1 VTDTWVPAPPQP
13 APPDPPASLPP
24 ANTWSPVT
32 PCAAADDPRIAD
44 GVIITGRPAV
54 IQAMPWQITVN
65 DGGSPANFTIDH
77 YDATGALIEH
87 PILIDGDSGDVMLT
101 HDPTQPLGVATK
113 DYVDNRGG
121 LQDAPQNGFAYGRN
135 DAAWVVV
142 AGEAPV
148 DAQLYARSLRAWVAI
163 PYPISDAPNDGNLYG
178 RASGAWATAY
188 STTNPANYQTAL
200 QVTAVVAPLMPRSG
214 GNFTGGVG
222 FTAGAVFTNLN
233 LLNIQGG
240 AAGQMVVSSN
250 PTSGILG
257 WATPLSEAP
266 NDGQQ
271 YARQSLGWSV
281 ITGGGGGIADAPND
295 GTAYARKSA
304 AWAHLSHTDITDWTA
319 TLAPYALTTA
329 LPVASTNPPSMD
341 GNSQVGTST
350 AYARADHV
358 HPSDISRF
366 VNANRLI
373 NGDMVIGQR
382 APMSAN
388 PAVPGYTV
396 DRWRYDQT
404 VAARGQWDR
413 PAATAGSAMLA
424 AGLSYCLRWTT
435 AATAYTLVAADYF
448 TFSQHIEGIN
458 CQDFGWGTAGAQPIT
473 LSFWVNSWTSGPHS
487 GAVRDAAGTRSY
499 PFTYG
504 VATAN
509 TWQKI
514 TIVIPG
520 DTGGTWAPTTSAAF
534 LRVSFDLG
542 SGTTFRSA
550 TANTW
555 QAGNFLGVNGNAA
568 PVVVANAT
576 WSVARVKLE
585 LGPYATPWVHQ
596 TYRQALADCQR
607 YYQAGG
613 MQLAGWC
620 GAASMAFANVFSF
633 PTPMRAS
640 PTLTPNWTL
649 QQGGTASLIVTGA
662 TGYQVG
668 ITAAVVGPCNVSGT
682 FTADAEL

>member
-200 QVTAVVAPLMPRSG
+200 QVAAVVAPLMPRSG

-240 AAGQMVVSSN
+240 AAGQMVVSTN

-281 ITGGGGGIADAPND
+281 ITGGGGGGIADAPND

-304 AWAHLSHTDITDWTA
+304 AWAHLTHTDITDWTA
-319 TLAPYALTTA
+319 TLAPYALTA
-329 LPVASTNPPSMD
+329 AVPVASTNPPSMD
-341 GNSQVGTST
+341 GTAAVGTAT
-350 AYARADHV
+350 TYARADHV

-373 NGDMVIGQR
+373 NGDMVVTQR
-382 APMSAN
+382 GASAN
-388 PAVPGYTV
+388 PAVSGYTV
-396 DRWRYDQT
+396 DRWRYVQT
-404 VAARGQWDR
+404 VAARGSWTR
-413 PAATAGSAMLA
+413 TSAVAASSAVA
-424 AGLSYCLRWTT
+424 AGISYSLNWTT
-435 AATAYTLVAADYF
+435 AASAYTLLAGDNFY
-448 TFSQHIEGIN
+448 FSQCVEGVN
-458 CQDFGWGTAGAQPIT
+458 CQDFAWGTASAQPIT
-473 LSFWVNSWTSGPHS
+473 LSFWASHSIAGNHS
-487 GAVRDAAGTRSY
+487 GAIRDAAGTRSY

-520 DTGGTWAPTTSAAF
+520 DTGGTWAPTGAAAF
-534 LRVSFDLG
+534 LYLFFDLG

-555 QAGNFLGVNGNAA
+555 QAGNFVGVAATAA
-568 PVVVANAT
+568 PVVIANAT
-576 WSVARVKLE
+576 WNIAKVKLE
-585 LGPYATPWVHQ
+585 LGPYATPWVFQ

-607 YYQAGG
+607 YYQVGS
-613 MQLAGWC
+613 MQLASYC
-620 GAASMAFANVFSF
+620 GAAGQALAVTSFFQMA
-633 PTPMRAS
+633 MRAA
-640 PTLTPNWTL
+640 PTITPTFTT
-649 QQGGTASLIVTGA
+649 QVGGTGGVVSAGNNC
-662 TGYQVG
+662 YQVS
-668 ITAAVVGPCNVSGT
+668 AAPSGVGAVNIAGT